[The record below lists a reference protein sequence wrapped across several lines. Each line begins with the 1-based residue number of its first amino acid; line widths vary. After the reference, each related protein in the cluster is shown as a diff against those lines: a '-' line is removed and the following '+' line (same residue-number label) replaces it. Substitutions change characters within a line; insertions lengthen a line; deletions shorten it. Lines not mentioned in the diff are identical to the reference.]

1 MSGEK
6 TIDDFLDQL
15 IQTKVSLR
23 HLIEDYQDE
32 FNHKLNINALSSEER
47 YKHNQSI
54 FILKFKYD
62 QLDMIQSEIRYL
74 TADNIKNLMNQE

>member
-1 MSGEK
+1 M
-6 TIDDFLDQL
+6 
-15 IQTKVSLR
+15 R

-47 YKHNQSI
+47 YRHNQSI
-54 FILKFKYD
+54 FILKLKYD
-62 QLDMIQSEIRYL
+62 QLNLIQSEIRYL